1 MDLALLR
8 GTVKSQLAWGNFDEF
23 DFINLSLK
31 KLVKIQQRQLEI
43 RIQGSEE
50 PNLLGGDL

>member
-43 RIQGSEE
+43 RIRGLEE
-50 PNLLGGDL
+50 TNLLGCDL

>member
-43 RIQGSEE
+43 RIRGLEE
-50 PNLLGGDL
+50 TNLLGGDL